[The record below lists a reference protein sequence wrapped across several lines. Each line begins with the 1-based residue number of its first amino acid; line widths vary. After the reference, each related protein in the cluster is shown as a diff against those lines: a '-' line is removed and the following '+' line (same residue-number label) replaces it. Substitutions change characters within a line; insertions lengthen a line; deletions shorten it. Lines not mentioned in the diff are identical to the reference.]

1 MHLEYALDADAE
13 FVLHCY
19 TENVTQ
25 KKETF
30 DLLKLLKAHNI

>member
-19 TENVTQ
+19 TEKWNIWLV
-25 KKETF
+25 
-30 DLLKLLKAHNI
+30 KAA